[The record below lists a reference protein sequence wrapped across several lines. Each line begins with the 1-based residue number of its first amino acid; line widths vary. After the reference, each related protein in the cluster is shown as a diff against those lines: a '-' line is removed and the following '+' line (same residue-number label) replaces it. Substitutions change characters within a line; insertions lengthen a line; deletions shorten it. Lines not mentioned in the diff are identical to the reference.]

1 MFLKF
6 ENQQKTGAFKIRGAY
21 TKIQSLSDAER
32 AAGVIAPSAGNHA
45 QAVAWAARSAGV
57 PAVVYMPHSA
67 SLAKIGATEGYGAR
81 VELVGDSVDD
91 AVEAARDE
99 AGRNGKTLVHP
110 FDDEA
115 VIAGQGTVGL
125 EILEDVPDVDVV
137 VVPLGGGGLL
147 SGIASARSRP
157 CGRRSA

>member
-1 MFLKF
+1 MVALDRIKAARGRTRAASPTARRCERSDTFSEWAGCDVFLKF

-21 TKIQSLSDAER
+21 NKIQSLTDAQR

-91 AVEAARDE
+91 AVGRRRAE
-99 AGRNGKTLVHP
+99 AGPRT
-110 FDDEA
+110 A
-115 VIAGQGTVGL
+115 
-125 EILEDVPDVDVV
+125 
-137 VVPLGGGGLL
+137 
-147 SGIASARSRP
+147 
-157 CGRRSA
+157 RRSSIPSTTRR